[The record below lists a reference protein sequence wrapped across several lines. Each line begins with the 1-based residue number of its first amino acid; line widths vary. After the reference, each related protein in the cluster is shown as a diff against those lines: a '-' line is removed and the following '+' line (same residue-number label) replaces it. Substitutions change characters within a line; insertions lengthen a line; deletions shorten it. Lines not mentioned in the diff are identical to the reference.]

1 MFCMQ
6 LTAPD
11 LAVAGWL
18 ACWLTRLAIRQAEG
32 VPAISYL
39 LYLHVFQQCDIIAST
54 ILVLI
59 LL

>member
-1 MFCMQ
+1 MQ

-54 ILVLI
+54 ILVLM